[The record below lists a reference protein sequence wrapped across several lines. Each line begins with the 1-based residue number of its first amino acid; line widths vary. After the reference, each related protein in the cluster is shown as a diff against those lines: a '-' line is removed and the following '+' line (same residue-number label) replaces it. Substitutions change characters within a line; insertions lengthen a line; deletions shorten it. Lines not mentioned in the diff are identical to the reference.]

1 MNENKIKWNSSLY
14 DNKHQFVSNFGE
26 DLVTL
31 LAPKTGEH
39 ILDLGCGTGQLA
51 AAIAASGA
59 LIEGVDH
66 SEDMISTAKETYPNI
81 PFRVEDAESM
91 NYKMKYNAIFSNA
104 VFHWISNPAKAVNNV
119 YNALK
124 PGGRFVAEFGGKGNV
139 DHMLNALDKA
149 FITKGHTENSN
160 IRFWYFPSIG
170 EFSTLLEKSGFRVI
184 YAVHFD
190 RKTELTDKENG
201 VKDWF
206 RMFGEKFFK
215 GLSGQEIEDVL
226 EITQNSLKGKIF
238 RDGKWF
244 ADYVRI
250 RVIAIK
256 S

>member
-14 DNKHQFVSNFGE
+14 DNKHQFISDFGE

-31 LAPKTGEH
+31 LAPKKGEQ

-59 LIEGVDH
+59 VVEGSDH
-66 SEDMISTAKETYPNI
+66 SEDMIDTAKKNYPHI
-81 PFRVEDAESM
+81 PFLVEDAEVM
-91 NYKMKYNAIFSNA
+91 NYHLKYDAVFSNA
-104 VFHWISNPAKAVNNV
+104 VFHWIANPQKAVNNV

-139 DHMLNALDKA
+139 GQMLNALDNA
-149 FITKGHTENSN
+149 LITRGHTENSN

-170 EFSTLLEKSGFRVI
+170 EFTTLLEKSGFRVI
-184 YAVHFD
+184 YVVHFD
-190 RKTELTDKENG
+190 RPTELTDKDNG
-201 VKDWF
+201 IKDWF

-215 GLSGQEIEDVL
+215 SLSEQEIEDVL
-226 EITQNSLKGKIF
+226 DLTQNSLKSKLF

>member
-14 DNKHQFVSNFGE
+14 DTKHQFVSEFGE

-31 LAPKTGEH
+31 LNPKKGEH

-59 LIEGVDH
+59 LVEGSDH
-66 SEDMISTAKETYPNI
+66 SEDMIRTAIMTYPHI
-81 PFRVEDAESM
+81 PFRVEDAEAM
-91 NYKMKYNAIFSNA
+91 DDYMKYDAVFSNA
-104 VFHWISNPAKAVNNV
+104 VFHWIANPQKVVCNV

-124 PGGRFVAEFGGKGNV
+124 HGGRFVAEFGGKGNV
-139 DHMLNALDKA
+139 QQILNALNNS
-149 FITKGHTENSN
+149 FIARKHTENSN
-160 IRFWYFPSIG
+160 IKFWYFPSIG
-170 EFSTLLEKSGFRVI
+170 EFTSLLENSGFRVI

-190 RKTELTDKENG
+190 RPTELTDNVNG

-215 GLSGQEIEDVL
+215 GLSEQEIEGVL
-226 EITQNSLKGKIF
+226 DLTQNSLMSRLF

-250 RVIAIK
+250 RIIAIK
-256 S
+256 Q